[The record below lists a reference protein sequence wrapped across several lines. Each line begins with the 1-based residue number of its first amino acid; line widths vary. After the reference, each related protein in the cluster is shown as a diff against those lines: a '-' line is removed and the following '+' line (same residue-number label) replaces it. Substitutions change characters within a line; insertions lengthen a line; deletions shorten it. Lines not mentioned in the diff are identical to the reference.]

1 MKKFVALLL
10 AAMMLLGCASALA
23 ESTLVGTTSL
33 PFNLEVPEMD
43 GLNLEYEEYEGIG
56 FVYYTATND
65 EDEIEGTFYLI
76 TLANSDDT
84 LLEGADLKDATDDQ
98 IEQLYE
104 VIATADG
111 DYTYEV
117 RDLDDD
123 VKVIIIVDQ
132 TLLDAVQVITIKDGV
147 FVNVSAYNADLSAVN
162 DEVIENCVKLMDA
175 LKFVEKEAPEATTT
189 PAA

>member
-84 LLEGADLKDATDDQ
+84 LLEGADLKDATEDQ
-98 IEQLYE
+98 INQLYE

-123 VKVIIIVDQ
+123 VKVMIIVDK

-147 FVNVSAYNADLSAVN
+147 FVNVSAYNADMSAVD